1 MKKQATYGDY
11 VIIIAANNS
20 VSVSYLGGCCDN
32 AKAALREISAQ
43 AGFAYEKS
51 WTTQQFG
58 SKLVDFLNA
67 YSAQASAS
75 KSEPNKSQK
84 QHVRVEVEIAEHDY
98 LAFDSDEEMV
108 GDSYAFNGDSG
119 PDEIRI
125 YVDGNEIEFDVDE
138 LLGRSEYSD
147 YEPLDLEKEWDN
159 EDIVQFGY
167 DDNYLIAV
175 WEFEVDNFDINK
187 LKFCYKCFDAIFGP
201 ADYDCEEHR
210 ITLRY
215 DGKDVEENGADWDC
229 SVGSF
234 EEQWSRYDEDDC
246 DSDFAEDEEEEEDVE
261 TRLNN
266 KYDEVFNDGDI
277 YTVKANGKWGF
288 ADKDGEELI
297 APRYDWMGDEFV
309 EGVIVVGAD
318 DRGLGYVND
327 EGVEI
332 VAPKYEQACVF
343 CNGFAAVGQDDKWG
357 FIDKSGKE
365 VIEVKYDD
373 VDNFENGKAKV
384 TLGDEEFEIDTR
396 GNRIDSDDSEE
407 DVTTL
412 LSNVFGTL
420 AWVMA
425 DMDDEVTD
433 EEIQAILGIANG
445 FEIFDLDEVRQRL
458 MFEKMG
464 IRDYNSHK
472 ALAASVPEEFRQM
485 MFQALTM
492 VAVSDFQLK
501 QSELD
506 LLAGLSDI
514 WEMDEETTN
523 FIVNDIVERFSTL
536 HPERT
541 MEVE

>member
-67 YSAQASAS
+67 NSAQASAS

-187 LKFCYKCFDAIFGP
+187 LKFYYKCFDAIFGP

-246 DSDFAEDEEEEEDVE
+246 DSDFAEDEEEEE
-261 TRLNN
+261 
-266 KYDEVFNDGDI
+266 
-277 YTVKANGKWGF
+277 
-288 ADKDGEELI
+288 
-297 APRYDWMGDEFV
+297 
-309 EGVIVVGAD
+309 
-318 DRGLGYVND
+318 
-327 EGVEI
+327 
-332 VAPKYEQACVF
+332 
-343 CNGFAAVGQDDKWG
+343 
-357 FIDKSGKE
+357 
-365 VIEVKYDD
+365 
-373 VDNFENGKAKV
+373 
-384 TLGDEEFEIDTR
+384 FEIDR
-396 GNRIDSDDSEE
+396 QGNRIESEETEE
-407 DVTTL
+407 DVTEL
-412 LSNVFGTL
+412 LSKVFGSL
-420 AWVMA
+420 AWLVA
-425 DMDDEVTD
+425 DMDDEISED
-433 EEIQAILGIANG
+433 EIKTILTVAHG
-445 FEIFDLDEVRQRL
+445 FEAFDLELVRQRIIL
-458 MFEKMG
+458 EKMG

-523 FIVNDIVERFSTL
+523 LIVNDIVERFSTL